1 MSFKSLFLLIIG
13 IAILAFVGLNWE
25 AVNRPTNLNLGFTEV
40 RAPLGL
46 VLLGLM
52 ASLSVVFVA
61 LVAYTQGTVLV
72 ETRRHARELAAQ
84 RELADKAE
92 ASRFTD
98 LRAHLDKEVT
108 RLTDAIN
115 VQTRET
121 LSRVDRAEMGL
132 RDRPVDADIA
142 RLVQAVEGHN
152 RDLHA
157 RVDRLEMGLREGLVG
172 YEPAPTTVRPAALT
186 GQPYPPANPPSN
198 PPTSSVED
206 PVGNAVPR

>member
-13 IAILAFVGLNWE
+13 IAILAFVGLNWP
-25 AVNRPTNLNLGFTEV
+25 AMSTPTNLSLGFTEI

-52 ASLSVVFVA
+52 ALLSVVFVA

-72 ETRRHARELAAQ
+72 ETRRHAKELAAQ

-98 LRAHLDKEVT
+98 LRAHLDKEITRVT
-108 RLTDAIN
+108 EAMST
-115 VQTRET
+115 QTRET

-132 RDRPVDADIA
+132 R
-142 RLVQAVEGHN
+142 
-152 RDLHA
+152 
-157 RVDRLEMGLREGLVG
+157 EGLAG
-172 YEPAPTTVRPAALT
+172 YVPAPASVRPAALT
-186 GQPYPPANPPSN
+186 GQPSYPTA
-198 PPTSSVED
+198 VED

>member
-13 IAILAFVGLNWE
+13 IAILAFVGLNWP
-25 AVNRPTNLNLGFTEV
+25 AMSTPTNLSLGFTEI

-52 ASLSVVFVA
+52 ALLSVVFVA

-72 ETRRHARELAAQ
+72 ETRRHAKELAAQ

-98 LRAHLDKEVT
+98 LRAHLDKEITRVT
-108 RLTDAIN
+108 EAMG

-132 RDRPVDADIA
+132 RERPIDADIT
-142 RLVQAVEGHN
+142 RLVQAVENHN

-157 RVDRLEMGLREGLVG
+157 RVDRLEMGLREGLAG
-172 YEPAPTTVRPAALT
+172 YVPAPASVRPAALG
-186 GQPYPPANPPSN
+186 GQPNYAQ
-198 PPTSSVED
+198 TTVED

>member
-1 MSFKSLFLLIIG
+1 MSLKSLLLLIIG
-13 IAILAFVGLNWE
+13 IAILAFVGLNWN
-25 AVNRPTNLNLGFTEV
+25 AMNTPTDLNLGFTEM

-52 ASLSVVFVA
+52 ALLSVVFVA

-72 ETRRHARELAAQ
+72 ETRRHAKELAAQ

-108 RLTDAIN
+108 RLTDSIAS
-115 VQTRET
+115 QTRET
-121 LSRVDRAEMGL
+121 LARVDRAEMGL
-132 RDRPVDADIA
+132 RERPIDADIG

-172 YEPAPTTVRPAALT
+172 YEPAPTTVRPAALSS
-186 GQPYPPANPPSN
+186 QPYPPAASA
-198 PPTSSVED
+198 ED
-206 PVGNAVPR
+206 PVGSAVPR